1 MNRSDHQPPPAPLS
15 ALTAPG
21 GPFATEERTIGDR
34 TLPVYVNGPQV
45 LRELLE
51 STRAHGDRLFLR
63 STDRSYT
70 YAQLYAAASALANRF
85 LAPERA
91 DDGSGTVGG
100 GYGLVKGDRVV
111 IAMRNHAEW
120 QVAFWATQLAGLI
133 AVPMNAWWSAE
144 EMARA
149 LAHCAPRAL
158 VVDGERVP
166 RVRPWRLA
174 QPQAEQPWLL
184 TVRHDAA
191 EGPRSERF
199 EDLPATDPAAPA
211 AAPAVPVD
219 PADTATLLYT
229 SGTTGDPKGVTASQL
244 NYCAAAMNPR
254 YFAVCSALE
263 RGESPT
269 AIRPQT
275 SLMTFPFFH
284 VASFA
289 VVLAT
294 MLGGGTLLLMRRWNA
309 AEALAII
316 EEQQATTYVGVPA
329 TALELL
335 AAAEGAGSSL
345 PSLGLVN
352 TGGAAAPPELLRR
365 VDRVFGGRV
374 DSRNGYGL
382 TETCGAVVVNYG
394 ARYRE
399 HPDSIGR
406 PSPATRTRIAGP
418 DGAPAA
424 DGEVGEL
431 QLRGQ
436 AIFQGYWDNPQATA
450 DAFADGWFRTGD
462 LALVRDGEVY
472 VVDRLKDVVIRGG
485 ENVYCVEVEAVLF
498 EHPEV
503 ADAAVLGVPH
513 PVLGEEVAALV
524 QLRPGSAA
532 TAEELRAHVRA
543 RLAAF
548 KAPAHI
554 LFRPDALPR
563 NATGKIVKRSLRAE
577 VVAALGG

>member
-1 MNRSDHQPPPAPLS
+1 
-15 ALTAPG
+15 
-21 GPFATEERTIGDR
+21 
-34 TLPVYVNGPQV
+34 
-45 LRELLE
+45 
-51 STRAHGDRLFLR
+51 
-63 STDRSYT
+63 
-70 YAQLYAAASALANRF
+70 
-85 LAPERA
+85 
-91 DDGSGTVGG
+91 
-100 GYGLVKGDRVV
+100 
-111 IAMRNHAEW
+111 
-120 QVAFWATQLAGLI
+120 
-133 AVPMNAWWSAE
+133 
-144 EMARA
+144 MARA

-158 VVDGERVP
+158 VVDGERVA
-166 RVRPWRLA
+166 RVQPWRLA
-174 QPQAEQPWLL
+174 QPEAGRPWLL
-184 TVRHDAA
+184 TVRHEPD

-199 EDLPATDPAAPA
+199 EDLPATDPHAPA
-211 AAPAVPVD
+211 PAPTVEVD
-219 PADTATLLYT
+219 PADTATVLYT
-229 SGTTGDPKGVTASQL
+229 SGTTGDPKGVTATQL

-269 AIRPQT
+269 AIKPQT

-294 MLGGGTLLLMRRWNA
+294 MLGGGTLLLMRRWDA

-335 AAAEGAGSSL
+335 AAAEAAGSEL
-345 PSLGLVN
+345 PSLGLIN

-365 VDRVFGGRV
+365 VARVFGSRV

-394 ARYRE
+394 SRYRE

-406 PSPATRTRIAGP
+406 PSPATRMRIARA
-418 DGAPAA
+418 DGSPAA
-424 DGEVGEL
+424 EGEVGEL

-436 AIFQGYWDNPQATA
+436 GIFQGYWDNPQATA
-450 DAFADGWFRTGD
+450 DAFEDGWFRTGD

-524 QLRPGSAA
+524 QLRPGAET
-532 TAEELRAHVRA
+532 TAEDLRAHVRA

-548 KAPAHI
+548 KVPAHV
-554 LFRPDALPR
+554 LFRPEALPR

-577 VVAALGG
+577 VVAALSG